1 MNSTFGDIVQGFL
14 NKRSVL
20 HSVEC
25 RLKSRVTPASSSSH
39 FSIGVTSTATVGPNP
54 DPPPLTFQLAAPP
67 SSRTATDSFSPLST
81 DCAKVF
87 RQMRNKNAINTDFVA
102 LTRWP
107 LDFAMHTRITR
118 SPRRGAAGREPLRE
132 GFPHWYETRCRRRL
146 FCCAAP

>member
-1 MNSTFGDIVQGFL
+1 MNSILGERVQGFL
-14 NKRSVL
+14 KRRPML
-20 HSVEC
+20 HSVEW
-25 RLKSRVTPASSSSH
+25 RLKSAVTPASSSSH

-67 SSRTATDSFSPLST
+67 SSRTATDSFPPLST

-107 LDFAMHTRITR
+107 LDFAMHTRITLTNGKR
-118 SPRRGAAGREPLRE
+118 ALSLAPILYPLN
-132 GFPHWYETRCRRRL
+132 
-146 FCCAAP
+146 

>member
-87 RQMRNKNAINTDFVA
+87 RQNRNKNAINTDFVA

-107 LDFAMHTRITR
+107 LDFVYAHEDNTYKRQQGSGTD
-118 SPRRGAAGREPLRE
+118 SEQGALKR
-132 GFPHWYETRCRRRL
+132 
-146 FCCAAP
+146 